1 MSHFYAPW
9 KGLIYS
15 GEWNITFNILKFSK
29 EIMNL
34 KAIFKKINHNFTTK
48 CLVFIKSFLSTY
60 FLEVLLKERVFIV
73 PMKHTM
79 QFGSKYPT
87 FNKLAQKSSQNRLIG
102 LFLHVFPHELN
113 PLFTMFLLERCFGVF
128 SENLRMK
135 KVFYSS
141 GPTPGLL
148 LKFFG
153 ESIVNFLVSWY
164 YYIVGL

>member
-1 MSHFYAPW
+1 MHGFYQKFPFDLFS
-9 KGLIYS
+9 GGSTERESFYS
-15 GEWNITFNILKFSK
+15 SYETYN
-29 EIMNL
+29 
-34 KAIFKKINHNFTTK
+34 AIWF
-48 CLVFIKSFLSTY
+48 
-60 FLEVLLKERVFIV
+60 E
-73 PMKHTM
+73 
-79 QFGSKYPT
+79 YPT

-153 ESIVNFLVSWY
+153 ESIVNFLVS
-164 YYIVGL
+164 